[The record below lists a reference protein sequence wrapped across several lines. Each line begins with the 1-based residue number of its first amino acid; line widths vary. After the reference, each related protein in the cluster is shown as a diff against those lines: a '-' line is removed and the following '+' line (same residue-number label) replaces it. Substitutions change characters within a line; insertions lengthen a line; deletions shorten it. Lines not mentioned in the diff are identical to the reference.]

1 MPGGLPQCEG
11 HQAHNHCQED
21 PSEMVE
27 LWAPLWVLACT
38 STPDTGRLGRREHQ
52 DQASP
57 AETERRRERVVV
69 PGQADVISTGCLG
82 EEEKD
87 LEREL
92 PNRKLRPD
100 TKGS

>member
-1 MPGGLPQCEG
+1 MVF
-11 HQAHNHCQED
+11 
-21 PSEMVE
+21 PSVKATRPTTTARKTPAEMVE